1 MTSMTIILGDKNPD
15 LIDAWIRVFG
25 DLVEVEVRGGNLLL
39 TRADALV
46 SPANSFGF
54 MDGGFDWSISELF
67 DWKIQSVVQEAIK
80 RKHDGEL
87 LVGFAEIV
95 ATGHD
100 RFPYLVC
107 APTMRVPQDVSD
119 SVNAFLAMRAIL
131 RAVERFNKANG
142 DEIRSIAIPGLAT
155 GVGKMPFDRCAYQMR
170 AAYDLFKRG
179 ASNSFRSLSEAIAE
193 EKRMKGK

>member
-1 MTSMTIILGDKNPD
+1 MSITIILGDKNPE
-15 LIDAWIRVFG
+15 LIDAWNRVFG

-54 MDGGFDWSISELF
+54 MDGGFDWSISELL
-67 DWKIQSVVQEAIK
+67 DWKIQAVVQETIK

-95 ATGHD
+95 PTRHD

-107 APTMRVPQDVSD
+107 APTMRVPQDVAD
-119 SVNAFLAMRAIL
+119 TVNAFLAMRAVL
-131 RAVERFNKANG
+131 HAVEKFNKEND
-142 DEIRSIAIPGLAT
+142 DEIRTVAIPGLAT
-155 GVGKMPFDRCAYQMR
+155 GIGKMPFDRCAHQMR
-170 AAYDLFKRG
+170 AAYDLFKGRT
-179 ASNSFRSLSEAIAE
+179 SNNYRSLLEAIAE
-193 EKRMKGK
+193 EKRLKSR